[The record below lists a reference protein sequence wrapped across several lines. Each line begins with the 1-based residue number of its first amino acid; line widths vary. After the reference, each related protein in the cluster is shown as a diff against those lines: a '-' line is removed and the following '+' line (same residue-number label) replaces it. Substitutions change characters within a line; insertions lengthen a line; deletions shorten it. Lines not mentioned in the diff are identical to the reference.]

1 VRVGVPSQLRSYT
14 AHAPEVEAEGTTL
27 DALFTDLDRRFPGF
41 RFRVINE
48 QDQFREHI
56 KVFVNQEKTTA
67 LDTPLRPQ
75 DRVLLLCAISGG

>member
-1 VRVGVPSQLRSYT
+1 VKVAVPSQLRSYT
-14 AHAPEVEAEGTTL
+14 AQAPEVEADGDTL
-27 DALFTDLDRRFPGF
+27 DALFIDLDRRFPGF

-67 LDTPLRPQ
+67 LDAPLQPQ
-75 DRVLLLCAISGG
+75 DRVLLICAISGG